1 MLRQTDPYC
10 NYSFKKGFG
19 ALNSSDMSLSF
30 QTSLGR
36 GRRRQLW
43 VVGLISNLEEPREAA
58 ASGGCGAKKDKGFSV
73 LAELGGTR
81 TLAMA
86 FAPAKLLGQI

>member
-1 MLRQTDPYC
+1 
-10 NYSFKKGFG
+10 
-19 ALNSSDMSLSF
+19 MSLSF

-43 VVGLISNLEEPREAA
+43 VVGLRSNLEEPREAA
-58 ASGGCGAKKDKGFSV
+58 ASGDCGAKKDKGFSV

-86 FAPAKLLGQI
+86 FPPCQVIGTDIEAKFMTA